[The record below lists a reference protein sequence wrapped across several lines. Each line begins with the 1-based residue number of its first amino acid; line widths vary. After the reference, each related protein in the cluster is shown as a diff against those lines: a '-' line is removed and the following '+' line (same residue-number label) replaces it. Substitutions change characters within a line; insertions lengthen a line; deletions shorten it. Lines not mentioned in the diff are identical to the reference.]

1 VSVNPAEPPSS
12 EADLSLVMPCFN
24 EEVVVGYTI
33 PQLLDAFESSGHR
46 LQLVAVD
53 NGSSDRTG
61 EIIDELADRH
71 SRVTPHRIE
80 VNEGYGNG
88 ILQGFPLCTAGW
100 IGMIPADGQVDA
112 EDVVRL
118 FDAVR
123 ASDGQVIGKVRR
135 RFRMDGVARKV
146 VSVAYNGFMRL
157 LWPRLGSWDVN
168 GNPKIFP
175 RRILASLG
183 LRSKGWLL
191 DPELMALVWL
201 LAEGGAPL
209 VIIGN
214 ADLGARS
221 GTAGALLSLSPGRS
235 WVVIDAEADP
245 PTTQRLA
252 ALLQGG
258 VGLGLTLP
266 ASGLRSL
273 LEGHGPLRGLPEDG
287 IRRLG
292 TVLVID
298 GRGTTLRCV
307 AAHCLRPSERDGQ
320 GHVQRRPPAVLASW
334 DDDIDRFEHFAWG
347 ITPELADRVDRSQAD
362 FEERQRDR
370 ATFLDALAGS
380 APTADEV
387 ERRVTAYL
395 ASEPERVPAPPREPA
410 TPPPL
415 QKGLTDPHQH

>member
-191 DPELMALVWL
+191 DPELMVKAHY
-201 LAEGGAPL
+201 
-209 VIIGN
+209 
-214 ADLGARS
+214 
-221 GTAGALLSLSPGRS
+221 
-235 WVVIDAEADP
+235 
-245 PTTQRLA
+245 
-252 ALLQGG
+252 
-258 VGLGLTLP
+258 LGLRVLELNVF
-266 ASGLRSL
+266 ARMRGGGLSHVRAATCWEFFRKL
-273 LEGHGPLRGLPEDG
+273 LVLRF
-287 IRRLG
+287 
-292 TVLVID
+292 
-298 GRGTTLRCV
+298 
-307 AAHCLRPSERDGQ
+307 S
-320 GHVQRRPPAVLASW
+320 
-334 DDDIDRFEHFAWG
+334 
-347 ITPELADRVDRSQAD
+347 PELARWRREVD
-362 FEERQRDR
+362 
-370 ATFLDALAGS
+370 
-380 APTADEV
+380 PTALRGEGSHSGSG
-387 ERRVTAYL
+387 A
-395 ASEPERVPAPPREPA
+395 
-410 TPPPL
+410 
-415 QKGLTDPHQH
+415 G